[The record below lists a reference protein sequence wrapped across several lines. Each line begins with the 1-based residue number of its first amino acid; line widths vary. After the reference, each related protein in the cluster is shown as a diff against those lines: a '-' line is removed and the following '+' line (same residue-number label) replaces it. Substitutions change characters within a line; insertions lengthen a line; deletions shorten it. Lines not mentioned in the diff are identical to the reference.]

1 MLAIQTL
8 DIVSVNLWQI
18 LISLVNLLLIFLIV
32 KKFLF
37 KPVQRMLDQR
47 QQEVDSRYAAAD
59 EAKAAAEADRQAW
72 AETVKGAKDEADRII
87 KNAEANAESRK
98 EDILSDANRKA
109 DGILRRAESEA
120 ELERRKAAEEIK
132 KEIVDVSSALA
143 EKMLE
148 REIRQEDHR
157 ALIDSFIDEVGD
169 DHGRTE

>member
-1 MLAIQTL
+1 MLAVQTL

-59 EAKAAAEADRQAW
+59 EAKAAAEADRQTW

-87 KNAEANAESRK
+87 KNAELNAESRK

-132 KEIVDVSSALA
+132 KEIVDVSAALA

-169 DHGRTE
+169 DNGGTE